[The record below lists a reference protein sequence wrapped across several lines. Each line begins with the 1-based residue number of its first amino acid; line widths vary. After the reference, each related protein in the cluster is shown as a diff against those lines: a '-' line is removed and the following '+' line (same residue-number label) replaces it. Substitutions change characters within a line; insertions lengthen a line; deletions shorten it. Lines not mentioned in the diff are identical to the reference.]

1 MREHLS
7 GWLIISLAIIVQFL
21 LEVTIGRVIV
31 APAILVPALVYL
43 SLSHSNYWSIEAAFW
58 SGFAIDLLLHQPIG
72 VSSIAMLSGI
82 ALSRWILR
90 VTTGALDMTFVINGF
105 LASILSDLFFVF
117 LAARPVGSGFGIST
131 LLVVPRILFSLLL
144 YLGIPMMFGR
154 RSREFG

>member
-7 GWLIISLAIIVQFL
+7 GWLIVSLAITAQFL
-21 LEVTIGRVIV
+21 LEATLGRVV
-31 APAILVPALVYL
+31 TAPAILVPVLVYL

-72 VSSIAMLSGI
+72 VSSIAMLTGI

-90 VTTGALDMTFVINGF
+90 VTTGALDMTFVINAF
-105 LASILSDLFFVF
+105 LASILSDLFFIF

-131 LLVVPRILFSLLL
+131 LLIVPRVLFSLLL
-144 YLGIPMMFGR
+144 YMIIPVMFGR
-154 RSREFG
+154 KSRELG